1 MLKLLPR
8 YEVCRY
14 EIRTWGLTFHMIEKL
29 LHSFLTLHLH
39 HPKDCTLYANQVVV
53 IFEFMVSYTGTLLR
67 GDKVMQKE
75 VHAL

>member
-1 MLKLLPR
+1 
-8 YEVCRY
+8 
-14 EIRTWGLTFHMIEKL
+14 MIEKL

-75 VHAL
+75 VHALEN